1 MNLALSY
8 RTTRE
13 DRLVAWRDPFNNRAE
28 LAYPV
33 QLFDA
38 AGVFSSWSEE
48 MMEHITIVLIAI
60 GVVSLL
66 AGREW
71 YNSLAGLILA
81 VLGLWMSGYLPR

>member
-1 MNLALSY
+1 
-8 RTTRE
+8 
-13 DRLVAWRDPFNNRAE
+13 
-28 LAYPV
+28 
-33 QLFDA
+33 
-38 AGVFSSWSEE
+38 